1 MVHKSMRWN
10 HKYKVYAFEPIEI
23 KYNGKLL
30 IAAVSAEEAVNLA
43 KDINNNLKYFL
54 NLKDFT
60 IFNGLLYKCPFALSK
75 RKFKAVIIMNGIH
88 HV

>member
-1 MVHKSMRWN
+1 MKWY

-23 KYNGKLL
+23 GYNGKLL

-43 KDINNNLKYFL
+43 RDINNNLNYFL

-60 IFNGLLYKCPFALSK
+60 IFGCLLYKCPFALSK
-75 RKFKAVIIMNGIH
+75 RKFKAVVIMNGIH

>member
-1 MVHKSMRWN
+1 MKWY

-23 KYNGKLL
+23 GYNGKLL

-43 KDINNNLKYFL
+43 RDINKNLNYFL

-60 IFNGLLYKCPFALSK
+60 IFNCLLYKCPFGVSK
-75 RKFKAVIIMNGIH
+75 QKVKAIVVMNGIH